1 VVHLLNNLFKVALI
15 GRQANWRVVLK
26 FGLPAIVA
34 AFAGAWVLQQLAQ
47 GWTPV
52 RYQAFGRE
60 FIVEPVNILVGFLL
74 LLFSAV
80 ELSPRLS
87 AWSFPPRYLIWGGAL
102 SGFFGGLAGMQGA
115 LRSAFLL
122 RLGLKKEAFIAT
134 GVIIACLI
142 DITRLSVYFQA
153 LRTQAAHFNYL
164 TLGAAVGAACVGA
177 LLGQRF
183 LHKITIQSVQRI
195 VAVMLF
201 ATALGLLTGVL

>member
-1 VVHLLNNLFKVALI
+1 VHLLNNLFKVALI
-15 GRQANWRVVLK
+15 GRRANASVVLK

-34 AFAGAWVLQQLAQ
+34 AFAGAWLLQQLAQ
-47 GWTPV
+47 GSMPV
-52 RYQAFGRE
+52 RYEAFGRD
-60 FIVEPVNILVGFLL
+60 FVVEPVNIVVGSLL

-80 ELSPRLS
+80 ELFPKLSTWSFSPRFL
-87 AWSFPPRYLIWGGAL
+87 FWGGAL

-122 RLGLKKEAFIAT
+122 RLGLEKEAFIAT

-142 DITRLSVYFQA
+142 DITRLGVYFQA
-153 LRTQAAHFNYL
+153 LRTQAAHFDYL
-164 TLGAAVGAACVGA
+164 TLGAAVSAACLGA
-177 LLGQRF
+177 VLGQRF
-183 LHKITIQSVQRI
+183 LHKITIQIVQRI